1 MRPLQQEIIAF
12 EKVQPR
18 IKPALEIRRSVD
30 FLKRYLQHVKMYTY
44 VLGISGGQDST
55 LAGKLTQMAITELR
69 NEEHDDRYQFIAVRL
84 PYGNQIDDNDAQ
96 AALAF
101 IEPDQSL
108 CINIKAGTDALVN
121 TISQN
126 KVILS
131 DFERG
136 NVKARMRMIVQ
147 YALAGHYHGLV
158 VGTDH
163 AAENITG
170 FFTKYGDGG
179 ADVMPLFRLDKRQG
193 KQLLMYLH
201 APRRLYEKIPTAD
214 LEDDKPDYP
223 DEKALGISYDMID
236 DYLEGKVIPTK
247 QAQYL
252 ENLYLRSQHKRQMPH
267 TVFDQF

>member
-1 MRPLQQEIIAF
+1 
-12 EKVQPR
+12 
-18 IKPALEIRRSVD
+18 
-30 FLKRYLQHVKMYTY
+30 
-44 VLGISGGQDST
+44 
-55 LAGKLTQMAITELR
+55 
-69 NEEHDDRYQFIAVRL
+69 
-84 PYGNQIDDNDAQ
+84 
-96 AALAF
+96 
-101 IEPDQSL
+101 
-108 CINIKAGTDALVN
+108 
-121 TISQN
+121 

-214 LEDDKPDYP
+214 LEDDKPAYP